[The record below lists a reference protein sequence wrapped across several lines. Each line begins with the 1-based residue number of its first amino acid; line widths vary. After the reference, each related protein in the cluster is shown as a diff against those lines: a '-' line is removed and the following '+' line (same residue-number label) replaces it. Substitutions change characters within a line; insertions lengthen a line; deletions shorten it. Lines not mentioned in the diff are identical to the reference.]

1 MERYKIF
8 FENLNLINKKYQL
21 LNLNTE
27 HFNIFSILRNEY
39 DEVNLHSRFLVELLK
54 NKNYGKKFFELFL
67 INLGIENFNFK
78 NIQVFSEYTVKKN
91 GRIDILLKLS
101 SSKERKV
108 IIIENKIYADDQFQQ
123 LKRYYDSIVLEGYKE
138 DEIEMVYLSLYG
150 NEPSKNSISGLS
162 GKIKDSIK
170 VISYKIEILEW
181 LESCIK
187 EVVQVPIIR
196 ETLVQYE
203 RLLKKLTFK
212 EEKNLS
218 EELKNMILF
227 NQEYLDILYKLPDV
241 LDSIK
246 IDLQLKFWEKLE
258 ERLSISLKEKGIVLE
273 KGLTYPNY
281 YYSKSLIEKF
291 YRSSRNNK
299 FYGLMFFIK
308 EIENRGK
315 LYLRI
320 EVDSNLYYGF
330 RIINSS
336 GNSNQ
341 NKIDEY
347 LEKEL
352 LNLRFERTDWWLGWK
367 HIYNTENFNQTIN
380 LKEMNKELASIL
392 NDENKL
398 EKLILEIEKEI
409 QNTLEVIFNK

>member
-1 MERYKIF
+1 MERNSWNY
-8 FENLNLINKKYQL
+8 
-21 LNLNTE
+21 
-27 HFNIFSILRNEY
+27 
-39 DEVNLHSRFLVELLK
+39 FLV
-54 NKNYGKKFFELFL
+54 
-67 INLGIENFNFK
+67 NLGIENFNFK
-78 NIQVFSEYTVKKN
+78 NIQVFSEYTIKKN

-101 SSKERKV
+101 SSKEKKV
-108 IIIENKIYADDQFQQ
+108 IVIENKISADDQFQQ

-150 NEPSKNSISGLS
+150 NEPSEDSINGLS
-162 GKIKDSIK
+162 EKIKDNIK
-170 VISYKIEILEW
+170 VISYKNEILEW

-273 KGLTYPNY
+273 KGLTLPNY
-281 YYSKSLIEKF
+281 HYSESLIE
-291 YRSSRNNK
+291 N
-299 FYGLMFFIK
+299 FI
-308 EIENRGK
+308 EIVE
-315 LYLRI
+315 
-320 EVDSNLYYGF
+320 
-330 RIINSS
+330 IIN
-336 GNSNQ
+336 
-341 NKIDEY
+341 
-347 LEKEL
+347 
-352 LNLRFERTDWWLGWK
+352 F
-367 HIYNTENFNQTIN
+367 
-380 LKEMNKELASIL
+380 M
-392 NDENKL
+392 
-398 EKLILEIEKEI
+398 
-409 QNTLEVIFNK
+409 V